1 MATVSIFCKK
11 KGLLFCLKPT
21 ISLTFLWGAIKRALG
36 GFTGVSEQFRDL
48 MPDKRIFSVYN
59 SGMQSL
65 LFKIKKSYFNMKA
78 ALKVFN

>member
-1 MATVSIFCKK
+1 MLETYHLINF
-11 KGLLFCLKPT
+11 
-21 ISLTFLWGAIKRALG
+21 SLGGNKTGTGG

-59 SGMQSL
+59 SRIQSL
-65 LFKIKKSYFNMKA
+65 LFKIKKSYFNIKA